1 MSVLTDN
8 SRNYVEYKGRRFH
21 VCTSFDVVLLLQKLY
36 QEENL
41 EAGDKIN
48 QALKMLTRNQIRVWC
63 LSEIEKAELLQKISD
78 EKIKLPTRQKVGRQQ
93 KLMDFEADAEFIY
106 ASFRQ
111 AYGMN
116 LEKEKGRLQ
125 WQRFCELLD
134 GLPDGTK
141 LREVMRIRAMDIPE
155 PTKYNQK
162 ERQNIMELKA
172 YYALPVKGGGGQ
184 KGLDMLFS
192 ALEGVAVRGN

>member
-8 SRNYVEYKGRRFH
+8 SGNYVEYKGRKIR
-21 VCTSFDVVLLLQKLY
+21 VCASFDVVLLLQRLY

-41 EAGDKIN
+41 EPGDKIN
-48 QALKMLTRNQIRVWC
+48 QALKMLTRSPVRVWC
-63 LSEIEKAELLQKISD
+63 LTEIEKAELLQKITD
-78 EKIKLPTRQKVGRQQ
+78 EMIKLPTRPKVGRQQ
-93 KLMDFEADAEFIY
+93 KLMDFEADAEYIY

-125 WQRFCELLD
+125 WHRFCELLD
-134 GLPDGTK
+134 GLPEGTK
-141 LREVMRIRAMDIPE
+141 LREVMKIRAMDIPE

-162 ERQNIMELKA
+162 ERQSIMELKS

-184 KGLDMLFS
+184 EGLDMLFA
-192 ALEGVAVRGN
+192 ALEGVAIRT